1 VNPST
6 EAFIPAAA
14 TIINLDDDEAG
25 RYAKRR
31 ILEAAGYRVIDA
43 GGGIEAVRL
52 TRDTK
57 AHLALLD
64 VRLPDMNGLDVC
76 RAIKNDPVTAST
88 MVLLVSAGAVR
99 REDRVTGLEEGAD
112 GYLIEPFEPDELL
125 ATVNALLRLHHS
137 EQRLALALKATRD
150 VVWEW
155 DAVADRLTW
164 NETGTFLFGWKE
176 PAERGVPMAWW
187 LERVHP
193 DDRERIEAQARAAL
207 ADAVQYVA
215 AEYRFKRRDGGY
227 ASVHDRGYLVRDDQG
242 RAVRMIGAMQ
252 DVTARKRTEDELRA
266 SEARFRRSA
275 DAAGALVFEVS
286 LDDDRPL
293 TAYGL
298 ERFLGLTERPAR
310 MDLDWWLSRIHPDDL
325 SAYRAGIERQIQTGG
340 KMKAAY
346 RVRHES
352 GSWLHVESYREVIAD
367 AAGRPIKVIG
377 TALDATQ
384 RKEAEAAI
392 RDRDMHLHLAMDASL
407 SVAFEWDIMRD
418 RVRRLH
424 SSEQAL
430 PGTGERSDTFE
441 SVVRVVHPD
450 DREAFRAR
458 VAAAQAG
465 ADGAYASEHRIVRP
479 DGTVRWLAETGRIEF
494 DADHRP
500 IRLMGV
506 SHDVTESK
514 QAEQA
519 MRAAVHFSSKVMDAS
534 LTGLYVYDV
543 GRGRNAY
550 VNTMYER
557 LTGYSRAMLERLSGE
572 QFMTLFHPDDA
583 ASITAHMDAIM
594 AAQDGQTLEIEYR
607 LKKADGTWMWCLSRN
622 AVFERDGRG
631 RVLRFIGSF
640 LDITTRKQADA
651 ALRES
656 EDRFRTLGDHMSQ
669 FAWIIDQSGEAVW
682 FNRRWYEYTGTT
694 FEQMRGWGWRQVH
707 HPDHEERVVTSW
719 RRALETGQPWEET
732 FPLRGKDGAYRWFLT
747 RAVPIQN
754 EEGRIIRWFGTNTD
768 VTAQREAEQ
777 ALRVSEARY
786 RRLIAVLP
794 VAMYACDG
802 EGRIT
807 FYNEQAAELWG
818 RAPKIGDEDEKFC
831 GAFRLFLPDGAP
843 LPHDCNPMAEAI
855 GWGTGYRNQEV
866 VIERPDGTRRHVLVN
881 IDPIKNDSGAIV
893 GAINVFTDVT
903 EHKRADEA
911 LRDSEA
917 RGRLAMEVG
926 RMGSWD
932 WNVATGDVQ
941 WSAGHFELLGL
952 SPNSATPS
960 YELWA
965 RRVHPEDR
973 SRVEAHLREAMA
985 AKTEY
990 RADFRVVWPDGGI
1003 HWMAGRGRFEYGADG
1018 RCTRMI
1024 GVMQDMT
1031 ERVVREAALRETEE
1045 RLRLAVESAQVGTW
1059 DLNLVTG
1066 ENRWDRRCKALFGL
1080 PAEVDVGYGEF
1091 IAMIHEDDRPRILHA
1106 IANATGP
1113 SSDGFYDA
1121 EYRILPAD
1129 GRERWIRAMGRAF
1142 FEERAGERR
1151 AVRFTGTAIDM
1162 TERRQAESALRE
1174 GERRLRLALEAGE
1187 MGAWD
1192 VDLRTNATAW
1202 DAKEFALLGLSVG
1215 SVDPSPEE
1223 FYRRVHPDDVA
1234 EVKRLV
1240 DVAFETG
1247 RLTGQFRIVHPDG
1260 AIRWLI
1266 GEGQIVRDERGRPV
1280 RMVGINYDVTER
1292 KQAEDRLRSFTQ
1304 ELEMRVMERT
1314 RELVQSQDRLRALA
1328 TELNLAEQR
1337 ERKRLATELHD
1348 HLAQML
1354 VLGRLKLSQAKRFA
1368 DPRCAPFLKE
1378 TEDVLDESLKYT
1390 RTMVADL
1397 SPPVLHDLGLPAA
1410 LRWLGDYMQ
1419 RHELAVK
1426 VTISE
1431 PVEQVTL
1438 PEDQAVLLFQ
1448 SVRELLINA
1457 AKHAD
1462 TGAALVSLAQA
1473 DGRLVVQVHDE
1484 GKGFD
1489 HGAAPAE
1496 QPATALSSKFGLFS
1510 IGERMRSLGGSL
1522 EIESAPGMGTTATLV
1537 LPVAEAQARGARQ
1550 EARSHVRDGTASG
1563 ISHPLAPRPGPLA
1576 STRIRVLLVDDH
1588 AMVRQ
1593 GLRTVLD
1600 GYPDLEVVGEAW
1612 NGEEAVAAVER
1623 HRPALVVMDI
1633 NMPKKNGIEATAD
1646 IKSRYPHIHV
1656 IGLSVNAGGENQA
1669 AMLQAGAALLLTK
1682 EAAVDQLYEAIKKT
1696 LAGSVEPEG
1705 IER

>member
-1 VNPST
+1 MNPSIQ
-6 EAFIPAAA
+6 AFIPAAA

-43 GGGIEAVRL
+43 GSGIEAVRL
-52 TRDTK
+52 ARDTK
-57 AHLALLD
+57 AQLALLD

-76 RAIKNDPVTAST
+76 RLLKSDPVTASM
-88 MVLLVSAGAVR
+88 MVLFVSAGAVR
-99 REDRVTGLEEGAD
+99 SEDRAAGLEYGGD
-112 GYLIEPFEPDELL
+112 GYLVGPVDSEELL
-125 ATVNALLRLHHS
+125 ATVKALLRLHYS

-155 DAVADRLTW
+155 DALTDVLMW
-164 NETGTFLFGWKE
+164 NEMGILLFGWKE
-176 PAERGVPMAWW
+176 PAEQGVPMSWW
-187 LERVHP
+187 LERLHP

-227 ASVHDRGYLVRDDQG
+227 ASVHDRGYIVRDDQG
-242 RAVRMIGAMQ
+242 RAVRMIGAIQ

-275 DAAGALVFEVS
+275 DAAGAVVFEVS
-286 LDDDRPL
+286 LDEDRLL

-325 SAYRAGIERQIQTGG
+325 SAYRAGFEGQIQTGG

-352 GSWLHVESYREVIAD
+352 GSWLHVESYREAIVD

-377 TALDATQ
+377 TALDITQ

-392 RDRDMHLHLAMDASL
+392 RDRDMHLHLAMEASL

-441 SVVRVVHPD
+441 GVVRMVHPD

-479 DGTVRWLAETGRIEF
+479 DGTVRWLAETGRVEF

-506 SHDVTESK
+506 SHDVT
-514 QAEQA
+514 
-519 MRAAVHFSSKVMDAS
+519 
-534 LTGLYVYDV
+534 
-543 GRGRNAY
+543 
-550 VNTMYER
+550 
-557 LTGYSRAMLERLSGE
+557 
-572 QFMTLFHPDDA
+572 
-583 ASITAHMDAIM
+583 AH
-594 AAQDGQTLEIEYR
+594 
-607 LKKADGTWMWCLSRN
+607 K
-622 AVFERDGRG
+622 
-631 RVLRFIGSF
+631 
-640 LDITTRKQADA
+640 
-651 ALRES
+651 
-656 EDRFRTLGDHMSQ
+656 
-669 FAWIIDQSGEAVW
+669 
-682 FNRRWYEYTGTT
+682 
-694 FEQMRGWGWRQVH
+694 
-707 HPDHEERVVTSW
+707 
-719 RRALETGQPWEET
+719 
-732 FPLRGKDGAYRWFLT
+732 
-747 RAVPIQN
+747 
-754 EEGRIIRWFGTNTD
+754 
-768 VTAQREAEQ
+768 EAED
-777 ALRVSEARY
+777 ALRVSEQRLQRVLETDAVGVLFFDGTGTVIQANDVFLRMTGY
-786 RRLIAVLP
+786 RRGQVERRELTWRTMTP
-794 VAMYACDG
+794 PEWVAASEAQMARFART
-802 EGRIT
+802 GRIGPYEKEYLRADGSRRWMLFAGRDLGDGT
-807 FYNEQAAELWG
+807 IAEYCLDITDRKLAEEALRRSSTTLSDLVE
-818 RAPKIGDEDEKFC
+818 RAPFGMYVVDAQFRIAHMNAGSQT
-831 GAFRLFLPDGAP
+831 GAFRNVRPVIGRDFAEAMRILWPEPVAAGIIAVFRRTLETGEAYYSPRFTNPRRDVDAVESYEWELHRVTLPDGQYGVICYYFDSTR
-843 LPHDCNPMAEAI
+843 LREA
-855 GWGTGYRNQEV
+855 
-866 VIERPDGTRRHVLVN
+866 D
-881 IDPIKNDSGAIV
+881 A
-893 GAINVFTDVT
+893 
-903 EHKRADEA
+903 A

-932 WNVATGDVQ
+932 WNVLTGDVQ

-965 RRVHPEDR
+965 RHVHPEDR
-973 SRVEAHLREAMA
+973 PRVEAHLREAMA

-990 RADFRVVWPDGGI
+990 RADFRVVWPDGSI
-1003 HWMAGRGRFEYGADG
+1003 HWMAGRGRFEYDADG

-1045 RLRLAVESAQVGTW
+1045 RLRLAVESAQIGTW
-1059 DLNLVTG
+1059 DLNLATG

-1091 IAMIHEDDRPRILHA
+1091 IAMIHEDDRPRVLHA
-1106 IANATGP
+1106 IARATAP
-1113 SSDGFYDA
+1113 SSDGAYDV
-1121 EYRILPAD
+1121 EYRIVMHD

-1142 FEERAGERR
+1142 FEKRAGERR
-1151 AVRFTGTAIDM
+1151 AVRFTGTALDM
-1162 TERRQAESALRE
+1162 TERRQAEAAFRE
-1174 GERRLRLALEAGE
+1174 GEKRLRLALEAGE

-1223 FYRRVHPDDVA
+1223 FYRRVHPDDVN

-1260 AIRWLI
+1260 ALRWLV
-1266 GEGQIVRDERGRPV
+1266 GEGQILRDERGRPV

-1304 ELEMRVMERT
+1304 ELETRVMERT

-1368 DPRCAPFLKE
+1368 DAQCAPFLKE

-1410 LRWLGDYMQ
+1410 LRWLSDYMQ
-1419 RHELAVK
+1419 RHELAVT

-1473 DGRLVVQVHDE
+1473 DDQLMVQVRDE
-1484 GKGFD
+1484 GQGFD
-1489 HGAAPAE
+1489 LAAA
-1496 QPATALSSKFGLFS
+1496 AAAAAAAGTANSSLTSKFGLFS
-1510 IGERMRSLGGSL
+1510 IRERMRALGGSF
-1522 EIESAPGMGTTATLV
+1522 EIESLPGRGTTATLV

-1550 EARSHVRDGTASG
+1550 EAGGHVQDGTASV

-1600 GYPDLEVVGEAW
+1600 GYTDLEVVGEAW
-1612 NGEEAVAAVER
+1612 NGEEAVAAVEL